1 MFRVSVLILGLA
13 FCCMGY
19 GCACCQ
25 QEPPVERT
33 REPVHRPTAQ
43 SEGLAA
49 ALLFDRTPGPYDASQ
64 FTLRSDWP
72 STESFYSFG
81 QVVYSREQLIDEWKS
96 SKGKARGGWAVTVIY
111 TPPAPLPR

>member
-1 MFRVSVLILGLA
+1 MFRVSVLVLGLA

-33 REPVHRPTAQ
+33 PQPAPRPAAQ
-43 SEGLAA
+43 SEALAA
-49 ALLFDRTPGPYDASQ
+49 ALLFDRTPGPYDASE

-81 QVVYSREQLIDEWKS
+81 QVVYSREQLIDVQ
-96 SKGKARGGWAVTVIY
+96 GPNGGGFTYQQFDTERVAIGF
-111 TPPAPLPR
+111 R